1 ECRITAVLLPGVG
14 FLSFLNSWEH
24 LTRRGT
30 AVARRLER
38 EWKFPRC
45 AFPLI
50 PPLPHWKYPLILC
63 LRRTSSKS
71 NMYTSHFASRL
82 MTPGP
87 PHLHG
92 PSAWPRHG
100 RLFVRTPG
108 KVVTYSRDACL
119 LPRTYARSFC
129 SLRMSASGL
138 TAVKATIVE
147 VTSEIKGLEE
157 RIERLEEKIERLEQS
172 YPANERPTELA
183 VELGQLRTMEN
194 TLQEELVELLRQRN
208 ILLTREPACNLLN
221 WGYKSVAIDSTT
233 RIGHKRLYHGNYV
246 EADLE
251 GRAYP
256 LTSEAQLNA
265 RSSQPGHVWHSQ
277 LRLDPAIFF
286 AGQTSL
292 SSKMALMC
300 AGALARHVIK
310 FCPST
315 TSCKA
320 LS

>member
-1 ECRITAVLLPGVG
+1 M
-14 FLSFLNSWEH
+14 H
-24 LTRRGT
+24 
-30 AVARRLER
+30 
-38 EWKFPRC
+38 
-45 AFPLI
+45 
-50 PPLPHWKYPLILC
+50 
-63 LRRTSSKS
+63 TSR
-71 NMYTSHFASRL
+71 FASRL

-87 PHLHG
+87 LHG

-138 TAVKATIVE
+138 AAVKATIVE

-208 ILLTREPACNLLN
+208 ILLTREVAAQVQVAPEAAAQVQAAAEPVYNLLN
-221 WGYKSVAIDSTT
+221 WGYKSVGIDSTT
-233 RIGHKRLYHGNYV
+233 RISHKRLYHGDCELVQLPFELFCPIVNAKMRDVTSNVILPAGVAKRMRDFAADV

-265 RSSQPGHVWHSQ
+265 RY
-277 LRLDPAIFF
+277 A
-286 AGQTSL
+286 
-292 SSKMALMC
+292 C
-300 AGALARHVIK
+300 
-310 FCPST
+310 
-315 TSCKA
+315 
-320 LS
+320 